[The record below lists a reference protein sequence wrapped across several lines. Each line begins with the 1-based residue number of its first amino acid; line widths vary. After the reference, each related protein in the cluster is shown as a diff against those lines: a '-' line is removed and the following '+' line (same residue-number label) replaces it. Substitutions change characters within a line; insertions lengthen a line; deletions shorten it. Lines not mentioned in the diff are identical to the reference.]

1 MGLCSFLSFLQS
13 VLFYNL
19 FYITKLISYIYLNFR
34 SETQDMD
41 LNIPGERKC
50 FHCMKSFDSV
60 QTRIFHEEKLC
71 HLKNVIS
78 CSQCCESSI
87 FDDENEA
94 FDHVTNNHDFSEFDF
109 FREPTEAFHCLN
121 CCLIFPNEISYWIH
135 YYRRHPKY
143 SKETLCTVI
152 NFEDLFSSSDLKLKC
167 FAYEKKI
174 RT

>member
-1 MGLCSFLSFLQS
+1 
-13 VLFYNL
+13 
-19 FYITKLISYIYLNFR
+19 
-34 SETQDMD
+34 MD

-94 FDHVTNNHDFSEFDF
+94 FDHVTNNHDFSELDF

-121 CCLIFPNEISYWIH
+121 CCLIFHDEISYWIH

-143 SKETLCTVI
+143 AKETLCTVI
-152 NFEDLFSSSDLKLKC
+152 NFEESVLPMRRKYVPTYEIHVFVHFPQIVIIEKGILTLLKILTSSNKHSKLDNSNS
-167 FAYEKKI
+167 
-174 RT
+174 

>member
-1 MGLCSFLSFLQS
+1 
-13 VLFYNL
+13 
-19 FYITKLISYIYLNFR
+19 
-34 SETQDMD
+34 MD

-94 FDHVTNNHDFSEFDF
+94 FDHVTNNHDLSEFDF

-121 CCLIFPNEISYWIH
+121 CCLIFQDEISYWIH

-143 SKETLCTVI
+143 AKETLCTVI
-152 NFEDLFSSSDLKLKC
+152 NFEDFIFL
-167 FAYEKKI
+167 
-174 RT
+174 